1 MLNIKNVTIRNF
13 LSVGNVSQ
21 TVIFDKHLL
30 TLILGDN
37 LDMGGNGS
45 RNGVGKSALLNALCY
60 GWFGV
65 AVSDIRKDFLINKTN
80 AKNML
85 VTVEFE
91 MNGKSYKIERG
102 RKPNIFKF
110 LVDNNEIKNGESS
123 NDEAQGES
131 KLTQQAIEKV
141 LGFGVEMFKHII
153 GLNTYTLPF
162 LALKAAEQREII
174 EQLLGIT
181 QLSEKAL
188 VLKELIKNIKDS
200 IKEEEFKIKAQQ
212 ESNNKIESSIQDLIK
227 KSQSWVN
234 SRDYDVQRMQTAIQ
248 ELENINIDV
257 ELSSHKEL
265 AIWHEQKT
273 QQDAYNAL
281 IARSNA
287 WQQKHNAD
295 IQVANKAYLDKNSF
309 NIEPELQAWVNLK
322 EWTKSNDEQKQLTN
336 AIDVLKKSIGQE
348 QRVIA
353 KLEAEILSLEDHKC
367 YACGQDFHDTQHNDV
382 ISTKRNDLTHAKEQL
397 TQLEFTLG
405 QSIELVKDIGIN
417 PITYYKTETEA
428 IRHSSDLANLKKSL
442 EDKETEV
449 NPFLEQL
456 SSLSQIELGQKPTVF
471 YSNID
476 DAISHKTTIDN
487 LYKQLES
494 KLLESDPY
502 HEQAEHLRVNALS
515 KISWDN
521 VNQLSKLNE
530 HQEFLLK
537 LLTNKDS
544 FIRKRI
550 IEQNLGFL
558 NHRME
563 HYLTEIG
570 LPHQVKFQSDLS
582 VSIGQLGQ
590 EFDFNN
596 LSRGERNRLV
606 LSMSWAFRDV
616 YENLNHSI
624 NLYLMDEVVD
634 SGMDQSGVDN
644 ALTILKTMGREQNK
658 NIFLVSHRE
667 ELVSRVNNI
676 LMVTKENGFTQFNM
690 DTEMVG
696 R

>member
-1 MLNIKNVTIRNF
+1 MLKLKKVTIRNF
-13 LSVGNVSQ
+13 LSVGNVTQ
-21 TVIFDKHLL
+21 EVVFDKHSL

-85 VTVEFE
+85 VTVEFDQ
-91 MNGKSYKIERG
+91 NDKSYKIERG
-102 RKPNIFKF
+102 RKPNVFRF
-110 LVDNNEIKNGESS
+110 LVDDKEIKDTDNST
-123 NDEAQGES
+123 DEAQGES
-131 KLTQQAIEKV
+131 KLTQQQIERV
-141 LGFGVEMFKHII
+141 LGFGPEMFKHII
-153 GLNTYTLPF
+153 GLNTYTPPF
-162 LALKAAEQREII
+162 LSLKAAEQREII

-181 QLSEKAL
+181 QLSEKAV
-188 VLKELIKNIKDS
+188 VLKELIKTIKGS

-227 KSQSWVN
+227 KSESWIK
-234 SRDYDVQRMQTAIQ
+234 SRDSDIQRMQSAIQ
-248 ELENINIDV
+248 QLEEVNIDS
-257 ELSSHKEL
+257 ELIAHKEL
-265 AIWHEQKT
+265 GFWNEQKT

-281 IARSNA
+281 IARTNA
-287 WQQKHNAD
+287 WQQKHSAD
-295 IQVANKAYLDKNSF
+295 IKFANKAYLDKNSF
-309 NIEPELQAWVNLK
+309 NIEQELKAWVDLK
-322 EWTKSNDEQKQLTN
+322 EWIKTDDEQKQLVSV
-336 AIDVLKKSIGQE
+336 IDVLKKSIAQE
-348 QRVIA
+348 QKVIA
-353 KLEAEILSLEDHKC
+353 KLEAEIQSLEDHKC
-367 YACGQDFHDTQHNDV
+367 YACGQDFHDSQHTDV
-382 ISTKRNDLTHAKEQL
+382 ISTKRNDLTHAIEQL
-397 TQLEFTLG
+397 AQYESTLA
-405 QSIELVKDIGIN
+405 QSILLVKDIGIK
-417 PITYYKTETEA
+417 PITHYKTETEA
-428 IRHSSDLANLKKSL
+428 IRHSSDLVNLKKAL
-442 EDKETEV
+442 EEKEAEI
-449 NPFLEQL
+449 NPFLEQSSGL
-456 SSLSQIELGQKPTVF
+456 SPIELGPSPDVF
-471 YSNID
+471 YANID
-476 DAISHKTTIDN
+476 DAIAHKSTVDN

-502 HEQAEHLRVNALS
+502 YEQAEHLKVNALS
-515 KISWDN
+515 EISWDN
-521 VNQLSKLNE
+521 VNSLSKLNE

-550 IEQNLGFL
+550 IEQNLGYL

-582 VSIGQLGQ
+582 VSIVQLGQ

-616 YENLNHSI
+616 FENLNHSI
-624 NLYLMDEVVD
+624 NVYLMDEVVD

-644 ALTILKTMGREQNK
+644 ALNILKVMGRDQSR

-690 DTEMVG
+690 DTEMV
-696 R
+696 RN